1 MLSGKVALVTGG
13 AQGMGASDAE
23 AMLKQGAK
31 VVITDV
37 NAEQG
42 AKTEKR
48 LAALG
53 RCKFLAHDVTDEA
66 SWKQAIKT
74 TLDAYG
80 GLDILVNNAGIGG
93 RASVEKTSLETWRKT
108 MEVNG
113 TGVFLG
119 MQAVFPHMKERKRG
133 SIINIASVN
142 GLMGARYPDPE
153 TTANAGYY
161 ASKGAVVILTKLAAT
176 QFGPHGIRVNA
187 ICPGVIR
194 TEMSSSSF
202 SDPERMRYFENVI
215 PFNRFGSVEDVAA
228 AVTFLASDLAGFI
241 NGVALPVDGGQ
252 TAKA

>member
-23 AMLKQGAK
+23 AMLRQGAK

-37 NAEQG
+37 NADRG
-42 AKTEKR
+42 TETERR
-48 LAALG
+48 LANVG
-53 RCKFLAHDVTDEA
+53 PCKFLAHDVTDEA
-66 SWKQAIKT
+66 AWKRVVKATI
-74 TLDAYG
+74 DEHG
-80 GLDILVNNAGIGG
+80 GLDILVNNAGVGG

-108 MEVNG
+108 MDINA

-119 MQAVFPHMKERKRG
+119 MQAVFPHMKARKSG

-187 ICPGVIR
+187 VCPGVIR

-215 PFNRFGSVEDVAA
+215 PFNRFGTVADVAA
-228 AVTFLASDLAGFI
+228 AVAFLASDLSGFI

>member
-1 MLSGKVALVTGG
+1 MLAGKVAIVTGG

-23 AMLKQGAK
+23 AMIAHGAK

-37 NAEQG
+37 NAEKG
-42 AKTEKR
+42 KETEKR
-48 LAALG
+48 LAARG
-53 RCKFLAHDVTDEA
+53 SCTFLPHDVTDEA
-66 SWKQAIKT
+66 SWAKVVKK
-74 TLDAYG
+74 TLDTYG
-80 GLDILVNNAGIGG
+80 GLDILVNNAGVGG

-119 MQAVFPHMKERKRG
+119 MQAVFPHMKAQKRG
-133 SIINIASVN
+133 SIVNIASVN

-176 QFGPHGIRVNA
+176 QFGPFGVRVNA
-187 ICPGVIR
+187 ICPGVIK
-194 TEMSSSSF
+194 TEMSSTSF

-215 PFNRFGSVEDVAA
+215 PYNRFGAPEDVAA
-228 AVTFLASDLAGFI
+228 AVAFLASDQAGFI

>member
-1 MLSGKVALVTGG
+1 MLAGKVAIVTGG

-23 AMLKQGAK
+23 AMIAHGAK

-37 NAEQG
+37 NAEKG
-42 AKTEKR
+42 KETEKR
-48 LAALG
+48 LAARG
-53 RCKFLAHDVTDEA
+53 SCTFLPHDVTDEA
-66 SWKQAIKT
+66 SWAKVVKT
-74 TLDAYG
+74 TLDTYG
-80 GLDILVNNAGIGG
+80 GLDILVNNAGVGG

-119 MQAVFPHMKERKRG
+119 MQAVFPHMKAKKRG
-133 SIINIASVN
+133 SSVNIASVN

-187 ICPGVIR
+187 ICPGVIK
-194 TEMSSSSF
+194 TEMSSTSF

-215 PFNRFGSVEDVAA
+215 PYNRFGAPEDVAA
-228 AVTFLASDLAGFI
+228 AVAFLASDQAGFI

>member
-1 MLSGKVALVTGG
+1 MLAGKVAIVTGG

-23 AMLKQGAK
+23 AMIAHGAK

-37 NAEQG
+37 NAEKG
-42 AKTEKR
+42 KETEKR
-48 LAALG
+48 LAARG
-53 RCKFLAHDVTDEA
+53 SCKFLPHDVTEEA
-66 SWKQAIKT
+66 SWAKVVKT
-74 TLDAYG
+74 TLDTYG
-80 GLDILVNNAGIGG
+80 GLDILVNNAGVGG

-119 MQAVFPHMKERKRG
+119 MQAVYPHMKTRKRG
-133 SIINIASVN
+133 SIVNIASVN

-187 ICPGVIR
+187 VCPGVIK
-194 TEMSSSSF
+194 TEMSSTSF

-215 PFNRFGSVEDVAA
+215 PYNRFGAPEDVAA
-228 AVTFLASDLAGFI
+228 AVAFLASDLAGFI

>member
-1 MLSGKVALVTGG
+1 MLAGKVAIVTGG

-23 AMLKQGAK
+23 AMIAHGAK

-37 NAEQG
+37 NAEKG
-42 AKTEKR
+42 KETEKR
-48 LAALG
+48 LAARG
-53 RCKFLAHDVTDEA
+53 SCTFLPHDVTDEA
-66 SWKQAIKT
+66 SWAKVVKT
-74 TLDAYG
+74 TLDTYG
-80 GLDILVNNAGIGG
+80 GLDILVNNAGVGG

-119 MQAVFPHMKERKRG
+119 MQAVFPHMKAKKSG
-133 SIINIASVN
+133 SIVNIASVN

-187 ICPGVIR
+187 ICPGVIK
-194 TEMSSSSF
+194 TEMSSTSF

-215 PFNRFGSVEDVAA
+215 PYNRFGAPEDVAA
-228 AVTFLASDLAGFI
+228 AVAFLASDLAGFI

>member
-1 MLSGKVALVTGG
+1 MIA
-13 AQGMGASDAE
+13 
-23 AMLKQGAK
+23 QGAK

-37 NAEQG
+37 NAEKG
-42 AKTEKR
+42 AETEKR
-48 LAALG
+48 LAARG
-53 RCKFLAHDVTDEA
+53 PCKFLPHDVTDEA
-66 SWKQAIKT
+66 SWARVVKT
-74 TLDAYG
+74 TIDTYG
-80 GLDILVNNAGIGG
+80 SLDILVNNAGVGG

-119 MQAVFPHMKERKRG
+119 MQAVYPHMKAKKRG
-133 SIINIASVN
+133 AIVNIASVN

-187 ICPGVIR
+187 ICPGVIK
-194 TEMSSSSF
+194 TEMSSTSF

-215 PFNRFGSVEDVAA
+215 PYNRFGSVEDVAA
-228 AVTFLASDLAGFI
+228 AVVFLASDQAGFI

>member
-1 MLSGKVALVTGG
+1 MLAGKVAVVTGG

-23 AMLKQGAK
+23 AMIAQGAK

-37 NAEQG
+37 NTEKGAE
-42 AKTEKR
+42 TEKR
-48 LAALG
+48 LSARG
-53 RCKFLAHDVTDEA
+53 SCKFLKHDVTDEA
-66 SWKQAIKT
+66 SWKQVVKT
-74 TLDAYG
+74 TLDTFG
-80 GLDILVNNAGIGG
+80 GLDILVNNAGVGG
-93 RASVEKTSLETWRKT
+93 RASVEKTTLETWRKT

-119 MQAVFPHMKERKRG
+119 MQAVYPHMKAQKRG

-202 SDPERMRYFENVI
+202 SDPDRMRYFENVI
-215 PFNRFGSVEDVAA
+215 PYNRFGSVEDVAA
-228 AVTFLASDLAGFI
+228 AVVFLASDLAGFI

>member
-1 MLSGKVALVTGG
+1 MLAGKVAIVTGG

-23 AMLKQGAK
+23 AMIAHGAK

-37 NAEQG
+37 NAEKG
-42 AKTEKR
+42 KETEKR
-48 LAALG
+48 LAARG
-53 RCKFLAHDVTDEA
+53 PCTFLPHDVTDEG
-66 SWKQAIKT
+66 SWARVVKT
-74 TLDAYG
+74 TLDTYG
-80 GLDILVNNAGIGG
+80 GLDILVNNAGVGG

-119 MQAVFPHMKERKRG
+119 MQAVYPHMKAKMRG

-187 ICPGVIR
+187 ICPGVIK
-194 TEMSSSSF
+194 TEMSSTSF

-215 PFNRFGSVEDVAA
+215 PYNRFGAPEDVAA
-228 AVTFLASDLAGFI
+228 AVAFLASDQAGFI

>member
-1 MLSGKVALVTGG
+1 MLAGKVAIVTGG

-23 AMLKQGAK
+23 AMIAHGAK

-37 NAEQG
+37 NAEKG
-42 AKTEKR
+42 KETEKR
-48 LAALG
+48 LAARG
-53 RCKFLAHDVTDEA
+53 SCTFLPHDVTDEA
-66 SWKQAIKT
+66 SWAKVVKT
-74 TLDAYG
+74 TLDTYG
-80 GLDILVNNAGIGG
+80 GLDILVNNAGVGG

-119 MQAVFPHMKERKRG
+119 MQAVFPHMKAKKRG
-133 SIINIASVN
+133 SIVNIASVN

-187 ICPGVIR
+187 ICPGVIK
-194 TEMSSSSF
+194 TEMSSTSF

-215 PFNRFGSVEDVAA
+215 PYNRFGAPEDVAA
-228 AVTFLASDLAGFI
+228 AVAFLASDQAGFI